1 MSDKAAYTR
10 WTADEYLRVAVNALQ
25 FMVPGKPTVA
35 AFAKGQK
42 LALSRP
48 RHRPASEI
56 ERIGKSGTL
65 AKYEAPARALSA
77 EKRAEYLVPVP
88 EVVPKPA
95 RTTTHAPDPARKERK
110 ALVYWTTREKA
121 LIARYVKTHRDES
134 RTLTA
139 WVIEAMQTVLPPDR
153 WQNKQGVYDK
163 GYRKLLEP
171 MLAEGERNEWL
182 LKDDE
187 ETNPGVLSAG
197 DDLKPLEADAGATL
211 QRAAEAPAPQ
221 AAPEPSGSLER
232 ASRAFADT
240 MAQALQVLLAA
251 SAEHTLS
258 NLSNRVAAI
267 AQDVGTSIAA
277 QIERGLRQ
285 TVLDTMA
292 AELGG
297 PVAPPTTQKPLDLAP
312 APAAPVHATEPDQ
325 RRKLLKVDVVGL
337 IGNNVQLVRA
347 AFNGNTDIRFID
359 PDHLNQWAPH
369 TDRHAIAATKWIPHK
384 AKAKC
389 RAAGVQPIN
398 VTGSVGTVIHAIEEL
413 HRNAGIP
420 V

>member
-1 MSDKAAYTR
+1 MSDKAEYTR
-10 WTADEYLRVAVNALQ
+10 WTAEEYTRVAVNALQ
-25 FMVPGKPTVA
+25 FMVPGQPTVQG
-35 AFAKGQK
+35 FAKAQR
-42 LALSRP
+42 LALPRK
-48 RHRPASEI
+48 RHRTADELKRMGWGGGRL
-56 ERIGKSGTL
+56 E
-65 AKYEAPARALSA
+65 KYEAIARAMSQD
-77 EKRAEYLVPVP
+77 ERAKYLVPVP
-88 EVVPKPA
+88 EKLPA
-95 RTTTHAPDPARKERK
+95 PMKVARAPDEAPKGRKP
-110 ALVYWTTREKA
+110 LVYWTTREKA
-121 LIARYVKTHRDES
+121 LIARYVKAHRNDS

-251 SAEHTLS
+251 SAEHTLA

-297 PVAPPTTQKPLDLAP
+297 PVQASPAAQAPIDFHP
-312 APAAPVHATEPDQ
+312 PAAPRASEPDQ
-325 RRKLLKVDVVGL
+325 RRKLVKVDVVGL
-337 IGNNVQLVRA
+337 VGNNVQLVRD
-347 AFNGNTDIRFID
+347 AFNGNTDLRFID

-369 TDRHAIAATKWIPHK
+369 SDRHAITATKWIPHK
-384 AKAKC
+384 AKDKC